1 MKDQEKTREQ
11 LVSELGKLRQRI
23 AELEAFE
30 AERKRVEKA
39 LRDNEERYR
48 ALSDASFEAIFI
60 SEKGLCIDTNQT
72 ATEMFGYGHDELIGI
87 FGTDVIAP
95 ESKELVTNYI

>member
-11 LVSELGKLRQRI
+11 LVKELWELRQRI

-39 LRDNEERYR
+39 LRVERWVTGASTR
-48 ALSDASFEAIFI
+48 KSPLCSLLLHPVNLKDVGLSDRQLGAFLPYNSAHNHSWRLERLGFMSPVA
-60 SEKGLCIDTNQT
+60 
-72 ATEMFGYGHDELIGI
+72 Y
-87 FGTDVIAP
+87 
-95 ESKELVTNYI
+95 